1 MLGQSVVDA
10 MSVNGELVK
19 RSIDNNAP
27 HRSQLVDDRRSQVIA
42 YSQAFSC
49 MPTSI
54 SSYLLAQNEGY
65 EVDCGAQTDKL
76 KAFVELEK
84 NPIDKVI
91 SEAYKNI
98 AVQEAKIKKQRSL
111 FYRLKCKILNFFK

>member
-1 MLGQSVVDA
+1 M
-10 MSVNGELVK
+10 
-19 RSIDNNAP
+19 
-27 HRSQLVDDRRSQVIA
+27 
-42 YSQAFSC
+42 
-49 MPTSI
+49 
-54 SSYLLAQNEGY
+54 
-65 EVDCGAQTDKL
+65 DCGAQIDKL

-111 FYRLKCKILNFFK
+111 FYRLKRKILNFLNRMYYEN